1 MVLNDT
7 RVLPAELRGV
17 RPPRGSEPGGVEVTL
32 TLLERRADG
41 SWKAFAR
48 PARRLREGDIVA
60 IDEGTG
66 SVLRVIDKDE
76 NGALSVVGAWGLSI
90 EEIMERHGGMPLPPY
105 ISGTRPADEQDLSDY
120 QTVYASQK
128 GAVAAPTAGL
138 HFTPELLD
146 AISASGV
153 AIAYVTLH
161 VSAGTFLPVK
171 SADIAGHHLH
181 EERCDISEGAAERIN
196 ESRANGGRILA
207 VGTTSLR
214 LLETGAGKGGTI
226 KPYRGATRLFIKPGH
241 RFRSA
246 DMLLTNFHLPKSTL
260 FMLVCAFSG
269 LALMKNAYEHALA
282 AGFRFYSY
290 GDACLLYRAS
300 ESLNS

>member
-17 RPPRGSEPGGVEVTL
+17 RPPRSAEGEGVEVTL

-48 PARRLREGDIVA
+48 PTRRLREGDILA
-60 IDEGTG
+60 FGEAEYA
-66 SVLRVIDKDE
+66 LRV
-76 NGALSVVGAWGLSI
+76 NGKEEDGAISVVGTGGLSI
-90 EEIMERHGGMPLPPY
+90 EAIMERHGGMPLPPY
-105 ISGTRPADEQDLSDY
+105 ISRIRPADEKDLSDY

-146 AISASGV
+146 RITAKGV
-153 AIAYVTLH
+153 ETALVTLH
-161 VSAGTFLPVK
+161 VGAGTFLPVK
-171 SADIAGHHLH
+171 SEDIAGHLLH
-181 EERCDISEGAAERIN
+181 EEWCEISEGAADRIN
-196 ESRANGGRILA
+196 KSRANGGRILA

-214 LLETGAGKGGTI
+214 LLETAAGEDGSI
-226 KPYRGATRLFIKPGH
+226 KPYRGSTELFIKPGH

-269 LALMKNAYEHALA
+269 VALMKKAYAHALA
-282 AGFRFYSY
+282 SGFRFYSY
-290 GDACLLYRAS
+290 GDACLLYPAS
-300 ESLNS
+300 ESFCS